1 MTAMDR
7 FEQFTQT
14 ERRTIRTA
22 LGRMV
27 DSLDPDE
34 DPEYGALIDS
44 AESLLAEAEA
54 ADEADAADAS

>member
-44 AESLLAEAEA
+44 AEGLLAEAEA